1 MLYLQRCIFTV
12 QLTIIFD
19 LQMLVKPAGKVLDF
33 RTEVTGATE
42 TTMQVSQACQ
52 AEVAACLHCLYL
64 STCQAFIF
72 LVCKCIWHIQALLF
86 NIVRHFIEAGAWCVH
101 HCLQNVAQAI

>member
-1 MLYLQRCIFTV
+1 
-12 QLTIIFD
+12 
-19 LQMLVKPAGKVLDF
+19 MLVKPAGKVLDF

-42 TTMQVSQACQ
+42 ATMQVSEACQ
-52 AEVAACLHCLYL
+52 AEAAACLHCLYL

-86 NIVRHFIEAGAWCVH
+86 CIVRLCMKAGPWCGH
-101 HCLQNVAQAI
+101 HCLQNVVQAI